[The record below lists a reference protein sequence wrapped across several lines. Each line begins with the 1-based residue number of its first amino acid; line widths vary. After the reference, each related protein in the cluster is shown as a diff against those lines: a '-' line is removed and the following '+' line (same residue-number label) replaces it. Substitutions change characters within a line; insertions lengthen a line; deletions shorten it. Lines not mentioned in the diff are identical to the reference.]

1 MKEGVAAFL
10 EGIPCLIGS
19 APQRKDLNFTRELKG
34 ILENCLW
41 ANQQVQRLL
50 TDTFKDRLAN
60 MREFRGGGVQV
71 RGENSAF
78 FGLWTDTKKN
88 QKQFFYII

>member
-78 FGLWTDTKKN
+78 FGLWADTKKRIRN
-88 QKQFFYII
+88 NFST